1 MRQFSSS
8 QSRHPRHAHKALC
21 PPFVLLLY
29 IAVTG
34 LPEPQEDHAI
44 IMARF
49 ARDCKNKMTE
59 VTKSLEL
66 TLGPDTGDLAM
77 RFGLHSG
84 PVTAGVLRGERSRF
98 QLFGD
103 TVNTA
108 ARMESTGKRDCIQCS
123 QATADVLTE
132 AGKGHW
138 VKPREEKVHAKGKGE
153 LQTYWIEV
161 TSGVQRRSSE
171 DMSQLS
177 GEGSVHGQSKI
188 WGQQA
193 EIPEVVTQRARH
205 QRLIDYNVDLLAQH
219 LKRVEARRRVLAM
232 NGQDSSH
239 GAPAQIHRP
248 STDYIDDDSPT
259 VLDEVKE
266 VIRLPNFDPKSF
278 KGHVDPASV
287 ELDAKVMSQLK
298 RYVTIIGAMYRQNP
312 FHNFEHASHVTMSVN
327 KLMQRVVTPE
337 GAFKKKTKKE
347 KKEKSKM
354 NAEEIASNLHNYTFG
369 ITSDPLTQFGIL
381 FSALIHDC
389 DHQGISNNQ
398 LIKEESPIAEKYKGK
413 SIAEQNS
420 VDLAWDL
427 LME

>member
-1 MRQFSSS
+1 MDLLIAPNYF
-8 QSRHPRHAHKALC
+8 PCCAHIMSL
-21 PPFVLLLY
+21 PLY
-29 IAVTG
+29 KTYTAVTG
-34 LPEPQEDHAI
+34 LPEPQEDHAV

-49 ARDCKNKMTE
+49 ARDCKNRFTE

-108 ARMESTGKRDCIQCS
+108 ARMESTGKRDKIQCS

-132 AGKGHW
+132 FGKGHW
-138 VKPREEKVHAKGKGE
+138 IRPREEKVHAKGKGE
-153 LQTYWIEV
+153 LQTYWVEV
-161 TSGVQRRSSE
+161 TSGMQRRSSDE
-171 DMSQLS
+171 FSQMSGTS
-177 GEGSVHGQSKI
+177 HGESNI
-188 WGQQA
+188 WGQQE
-193 EIPEVVTQRARH
+193 EIPEIVTQRQRH

-232 NGQDSSH
+232 NGQKSSDK
-239 GAPAQIHRP
+239 APAEIHRP

-266 VIRLPNFDPKSF
+266 VIRLPSFDAKSF
-278 KGHVDPASV
+278 KGHVDPASI

-298 RYVTIIGAMYRQNP
+298 RYVTIIAAMYRQNP

-337 GAFKKKTKKE
+337 ESAFKKKDKKD
-347 KKEKSKM
+347 KVKL

-398 LIKEESPIAEKYKGK
+398 LIKEQAPIAEKYKGK
-413 SIAEQNS
+413 SVAEQNS
-420 VDLAWDL
+420 VDMAWDL

>member
-1 MRQFSSS
+1 METIGDSY
-8 QSRHPRHAHKALC
+8 
-21 PPFVLLLY
+21 V
-29 IAVTG
+29 AVTG

-49 ARDCKNKMTE
+49 ARDCQKKMKE
-59 VTKSLEL
+59 VTRELEL

-108 ARMESTGKRDCIQCS
+108 ARMESTGKREKIQCS
-123 QATADVLTE
+123 QSTADVLTE

-153 LQTYWIEV
+153 LQTYWLEV
-161 TSGVQRRSSE
+161 TATQRRTSNETSVASG
-171 DMSQLS
+171 DGSQQN
-177 GEGSVHGQSKI
+177 ESKI
-188 WGQQA
+188 WGGEE
-193 EIPEVVTQRARH
+193 EIPEVVTQRAKH

-232 NGQDSSH
+232 TGRRCSMGGH
-239 GAPAQIHRP
+239 APQIHLP
-248 STDYIDDDSPT
+248 STVMGDDAPT
-259 VLDEVKE
+259 VLDEVAE
-266 VIRLPNFDPKSF
+266 VIRLPTFDPRSVKE
-278 KGHVDPASV
+278 HVDPASI
-287 ELDAKVMSQLK
+287 ELDSQVMSQLK
-298 RYVTIIGAMYRQNP
+298 RYVTIIAAMYRQNP

-327 KLMQRVVTPE
+327 KLMQRVVAPDSN
-337 GAFKKKTKKE
+337 GFKKKDKKA
-347 KKEKSKM
+347 KI
-354 NAEEIASNLHNYTFG
+354 NAEEQASHLHNYTFG

-381 FSALIHDC
+381 FSALIHDM

-398 LIKEESPIAEKYKGK
+398 LIKEESPLAEKYKNK

>member
-1 MRQFSSS
+1 MS
-8 QSRHPRHAHKALC
+8 
-21 PPFVLLLY
+21 
-29 IAVTG
+29 
-34 LPEPQEDHAI
+34 
-44 IMARF
+44 RF
-49 ARDCKNKMTE
+49 ARDCLSKMTE

-108 ARMESTGKRDCIQCS
+108 ARMESTGKRDKIQCS

-153 LQTYWIEV
+153 LQTYWIEIP
-161 TSGVQRRSSE
+161 SGPQRRTSDE
-171 DMSQLS
+171 LS
-177 GEGSVHGQSKI
+177 GGSSIDGSCHGQSKI
-188 WGQQA
+188 WGQQE

-232 NGQDSSH
+232 NGAPQ
-239 GAPAQIHRP
+239 GKPAQIHRP
-248 STDYIDDDSPT
+248 STEYVEDDNTT
-259 VLDEVKE
+259 VLDEVRE
-266 VIRLPNFDPKSF
+266 VIRLPSFDPKSY
-278 KGHVDPASV
+278 KGHVDPASI

-327 KLMQRVVTPE
+327 KLMQRVVAPE
-337 GAFKKKTKKE
+337 ESAFKKKDKKE
-347 KKEKSKM
+347 KVKL
-354 NAEEIASNLHNYTFG
+354 NAEEMAANMHDYTFG

-389 DHQGISNNQ
+389 DHQGVGNNQ
-398 LIKEESPIAEKYKGK
+398 LIKEGSPMAEKYKGK

-427 LME
+427 LMEYVSWTELLFF